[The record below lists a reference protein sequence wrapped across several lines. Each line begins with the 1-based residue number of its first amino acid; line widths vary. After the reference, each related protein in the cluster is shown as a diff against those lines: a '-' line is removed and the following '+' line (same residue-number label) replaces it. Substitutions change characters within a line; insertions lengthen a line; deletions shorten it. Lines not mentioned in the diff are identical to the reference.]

1 MAVGECMATMGK
13 FFFEKGLDGSKKK
26 RIFAKILN
34 FVNHEKNSTIPVSFE
49 LFICL
54 WTEYDSRLDTSL
66 QWDNGQN
73 DSQKLWR
80 RCMCGVY
87 GIEFR

>member
-1 MAVGECMATMGK
+1 MAVGECMAEMEK
-13 FFFEKGLDGSKKK
+13 SFFEKRTCQVKKK

-80 RCMCGVY
+80 RLVC
-87 GIEFR
+87 